1 MLSPIE
7 LTQYFIKVSTYF
19 ETFCFISINIFY
31 QSWTLDYI
39 DPDLQSSGLKME
51 IVFKR
56 RITNELLTTYL
67 PSSLLLLISYATTFF
82 KSFYFEAQV
91 TVNLSVMLVTTN
103 LFIRLLII
111 STLVV
116 KKIFKKNIFLSV
128 MEKLPVTSYIR
139 LVDIWLIFG
148 QLIPFVQVN
157 NWIYKF
163 CFVLHFP

>member
-116 KKIFKKNIFLSV
+116 KKYFLKIFS
-128 MEKLPVTSYIR
+128 
-139 LVDIWLIFG
+139 
-148 QLIPFVQVN
+148 
-157 NWIYKF
+157 
-163 CFVLHFP
+163 

>member
-148 QLIPFVQVN
+148 QLIPFIQVN
-157 NWIYKF
+157 N
-163 CFVLHFP
+163 

>member
-148 QLIPFVQVN
+148 QLIPFIQV
-157 NWIYKF
+157 KT
-163 CFVLHFP
+163 

>member
-116 KKIFKKNIFLSV
+116 KKIFKKKYFL
-128 MEKLPVTSYIR
+128 KCNGKTSSYLLHSFGR
-139 LVDIWLIFG
+139 YLVNFWATYT
-148 QLIPFVQVN
+148 
-157 NWIYKF
+157 IYSGK
-163 CFVLHFP
+163 

>member
-19 ETFCFISINIFY
+19 ETFYFISINIFY

-148 QLIPFVQVN
+148 QLIPFIQVTN
-157 NWIYKF
+157 
-163 CFVLHFP
+163 